1 MSRRS
6 SLIASVLIVTSFAVP
21 VPTTAGSP
29 RPFKARVTAQWD
41 NVFAAL
47 PPTFG
52 GAGLANFLGSGQVT
66 HLGKAGQAGSLTLE
80 EPVGPGIFPGSGS
93 VTMTAAN
100 GDTLTF
106 DFVGYLHAA
115 TGEGIGTFNFTGGTG
130 RFAGAS
136 GSGDFYALID
146 LSQPVAQGMSVVLD
160 GHIRY

>member
-1 MSRRS
+1 MSRRL
-6 SLIASVLIVTSFAVP
+6 SLFAVVLLMTSVVVP
-21 VPTTAGSP
+21 VPATAESP

-41 NVFAAL
+41 DVFAAL
-47 PPTFG
+47 PPNVG
-52 GAGLANFLGSGQVT
+52 GAGLANFLGGGQVT

-80 EPVGPGIFPGSGS
+80 EPVGPGVFPGSGS

-106 DFVGYLHAA
+106 DFVGYLYAA
-115 TGEGIGTFNFTGGTG
+115 TGEGIGTFTFTGGTG
-130 RFAGAS
+130 RFANAS